1 MMLQKKQ
8 YTSTASL
15 LGVVLTFLA
24 LLVAWQSPLL
34 STPTV
39 EAALFLGMFLAPV
52 SFMAGVSR
60 GSFRNP
66 AGFSADA
73 MKEFAWIGTPAAFY
87 LFVIWLHS
95 WSVESCSSSSGI
107 FPFLIVLLPQLV
119 LCIATGIGLG
129 RMIGNPKVANV
140 LGLLA
145 IPAYLLLQGV
155 LWWLAPSMRFF
166 DLYWFFVGGDLL
178 AGQVLE
184 PAIITYRLSA
194 LLYAFAII
202 ALGAHWK
209 KHATKFWVI
218 LVLIVCGMLLHSH
231 SYSQLSPSL
240 ADRETD
246 YPDVLESEPFVLHTD
261 FAVIGKENAEAILQ
275 EAMLWYD
282 RLKQRTGLTISG
294 KTQIWLYESPQ
305 ALAKYTGA
313 KHVHFTLP
321 SHREIHISSAEVP
334 HPTLGHE
341 IAHVILGE
349 VSTTI
354 WGIPGIW
361 GLLPNWGLSEGL
373 ATLLTPE
380 LSLRDDLT
388 LKQQAVA
395 LFRLGLETNP
405 DALLDN
411 DPWSFWTQSSGR
423 AYVLSAAF
431 LEDFTSNRPKALVK
445 LAKAG
450 ELYSS
455 HAQRKSILDAWKNF
469 ELPPDALNAVSQ
481 SYASNSI
488 LTAVCK
494 DGVETLK
501 TSTSKPQEQVPFI
514 EQPVHKQR
522 ELLIR
527 QSLVKNTAYGKAALE
542 ILERKPSSIIEAA
555 AAYGKLG
562 FALKNGL
569 EDDLGKAYATY
580 LLARVEVLSGD
591 FEAGQTLMPRNLE
604 GLLGLEAMRLYGLA
618 RAQTGFPEEAA
629 GLFQELQARSTRSA
643 DKIKFSD
650 LAERSLWIAR
660 GQKYL
665 LGVWRKPE

>member
-8 YTSTASL
+8 YASTASL

-60 GSFRNP
+60 GSFKNP
-66 AGFSADA
+66 AGFSADTI
-73 MKEFAWIGTPAAFY
+73 KELTWIGTPTAFY
-87 LFVIWLHS
+87 LFIIWLHS
-95 WSVESCSSSSGI
+95 WSVESCSPSFGV

-119 LCIATGIGLG
+119 LCVATGIAFG
-129 RMIGNPKVANV
+129 RIIGIPKVANI
-140 LGLLA
+140 LGLLMIA
-145 IPAYLLLQGV
+145 AYLLVQGV

-178 AGQVLE
+178 GGQALD

-202 ALGAHWK
+202 ALGTHWK
-209 KHATKFWVI
+209 KHFTKFWAVFGF
-218 LVLIVCGMLLHSH
+218 VVCAVLLHSH
-231 SYSQLSPSL
+231 SYTQISPSL
-240 ADRETD
+240 TDREID

-261 FAVIGKENAEAILQ
+261 FAAIGKENAEAILQ
-275 EAMLWYD
+275 ESAFWYE
-282 RLKQRTGLTISG
+282 RLKQRTGLKISG
-294 KTQIWLYESPQ
+294 KTQIWLYESPE

-321 SHREIHISSAEVP
+321 SHREIHISSTEVP

-349 VSTTI
+349 ASTTI
-354 WGIPGIW
+354 WGVPGLW

-395 LFRLGLETNP
+395 LFKLGFEKNP

-411 DPWSFWTQSSGR
+411 DPWSFWIQSSGR

-431 LEDFTSNRPKALVK
+431 LEDFIGNRPKMVVK
-445 LAKAG
+445 IARAG
-450 ELYSS
+450 SLYLSDV
-455 HAQRKSILDAWKNF
+455 QRKNILDGWKNF
-469 ELPPDALNAVSQ
+469 ELPSDALNAVSQ

-494 DGVETLK
+494 NGVETLNTISRK
-501 TSTSKPQEQVPFI
+501 SEDNLSFEQ
-514 EQPVHKQR
+514 QPVHKQR

-527 QSLVKNTAYGKAALE
+527 QSLPKDTSYAKAALE
-542 ILERKPSSIIEAA
+542 ILNRKPSSITEAA

-562 FALKNGL
+562 LALKNENEG
-569 EDDLGKAYATY
+569 DSGKAYALY
-580 LLARVEVLSGD
+580 LLARVEVLSGNFD
-591 FEAGQTLMPRNLE
+591 LGQTLMPKNLE

-618 RAQTGFPEEAA
+618 RAETGFPDEAA
-629 GLFQELQARSTRSA
+629 GLFQELQARSSRSA
-643 DKIKFSD
+643 DKIKFAD
-650 LAERSLWIAR
+650 LAERSLAVAR

-665 LGVWRKPE
+665 LGVWRKAE